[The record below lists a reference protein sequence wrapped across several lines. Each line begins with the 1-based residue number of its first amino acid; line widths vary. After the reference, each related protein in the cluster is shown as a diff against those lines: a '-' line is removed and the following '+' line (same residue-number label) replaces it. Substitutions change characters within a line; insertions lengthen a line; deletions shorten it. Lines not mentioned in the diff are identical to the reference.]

1 VPQAMSLGEVAAIVR
16 GQLGAKLPDDAAVT
30 ESSTL
35 KELGLSSLD
44 LTEIYFAI
52 EERVGT
58 ELDPTAAADVK
69 TLGEL
74 VDVVNALVAQANGTP
89 TPGRA

>member
-1 VPQAMSLGEVAAIVR
+1 MPQPIAEGDVAAIVR
-16 GQLGAKLPDDAAVT
+16 AQLGAKLPPEAPVT
-30 ESSTL
+30 AGSTL

-74 VDVVNALVAQANGTP
+74 VAVVNALVAKAGGTAP
-89 TPGRA
+89 ARA